1 MTTMVAPP
9 NADPVTEGAR
19 IAQAA
24 KDAELELRVVGGV
37 AVALR
42 CASSASPPLSRAY
55 KDVDVA
61 GRAAD
66 RVRITALLTDAGYLA
81 DEQFNALN
89 GARRLLFYDIPNQ
102 RRLDVFLDRV
112 ELCHKIDLLPRLSIP
127 GATLPLADLLLM
139 KLQVVETN
147 DKDFTDMAALLV
159 DQPFADHDD
168 DAINVDYLCELA
180 GHDWGLWR
188 TMTMV
193 AGRLETHSATLGD
206 DAIGAAVH
214 EKVTELLARL
224 EATPKSRGWRLRSRV
239 GDRVRWYELPDDDG

>member
-9 NADPVTEGAR
+9 NADPVAEGAR

-24 KDAELELRVVGGV
+24 EDAGLELRVAGGV

-42 CASSASPPLSRAY
+42 CASSSSPPLSRAY

-66 RVRITALLTDAGYLA
+66 RVRITALLTEAGYVA

-89 GARRLLFYDIPNQ
+89 GARRLLFYDVANQ

-112 ELCHKIDLLPRLSIP
+112 ELCHTIDLLPRLPIP

-147 DKDFTDMAALLV
+147 DKDFVDMAALLV
-159 DQPFADHDD
+159 DQPFAGHDD
-168 DAINVDYLCELA
+168 GAINVDYLCGLA
-180 GHDWGLWR
+180 AHDWGLWR

-193 AGRLETHSATLGD
+193 AQRLETHSATLGD
-206 DAIGAAVH
+206 EAIAATVQ
-214 EKVTELLARL
+214 EKVSELLDRL
-224 EATPKSRGWRLRSRV
+224 DSTPKSRGWRLRSRL